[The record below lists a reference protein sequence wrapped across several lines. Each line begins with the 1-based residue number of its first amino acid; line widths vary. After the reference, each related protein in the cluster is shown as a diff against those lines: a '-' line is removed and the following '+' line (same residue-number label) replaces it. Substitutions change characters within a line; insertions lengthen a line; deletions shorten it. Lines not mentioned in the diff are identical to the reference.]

1 MNAIFIEQLTTLLTI
16 LEKYPTI
23 STKMLCAQTL
33 LNLQQKFLTHF
44 DDMTITFLSNDVDF
58 FLMVSLNDMRS
69 LINEAIGMLGQDQ
82 ELVTAEELSD
92 IVIPEDFTDTVAKIS
107 SLAPK
112 NDKMAWWRL
121 DRQMRGLLAKL
132 DILNVDFFQYQ
143 EKIHTYSEQTTLE
156 YKPVI
161 DERQQV
167 LDHIDQMRDKMV
179 AECIHPT
186 DSISWGKDGYVCK
199 FCNAKLNLV
208 K

>member
-1 MNAIFIEQLTTLLTI
+1 MNAIYIEQLTTLLMI
-16 LEKYPTI
+16 LEKHPTI

-33 LNLQQKFLTHF
+33 LNLQQKFLTCF
-44 DDMTITFLSNDVDF
+44 DDMTISFLSNDVDF
-58 FLMVSLNDMRS
+58 FLMVSLNDMKS
-69 LINEAIGMLGQDQ
+69 LINEAIVMLGQDQ
-82 ELVTAEELSD
+82 ELVTEDELSE
-92 IVIPEDFTDTVAKIS
+92 IIIPENFTEVVTKIS

-121 DRQMRGLLAKL
+121 DRQMRGLLARL
-132 DILNVDFFQYQ
+132 EMLNTDFFQYQ
-143 EKIHTYSEQTTLE
+143 EKILSYSEQTTLE

-208 K
+208 N